1 MRRKLVGSLLCF
13 AMGGLTGGAL
23 SAAEPVTGL
32 LWSGQFGSALVWAA
46 QPAQVH
52 FDAARFDTL
61 TARVLSDIFDSAAAR
76 GIPTAPLVDRA
87 LEGAARKV
95 SGARI
100 LNAVRELS
108 LALSDAREALG
119 AESTLD
125 ELKAG
130 ASALRAGIDESTL
143 RSVRASRPGRTIEL
157 PLVVLTDIVGRGVP
171 GHEARD
177 AVTRIMR
184 IPQNA
189 DEALMGLQSTVA
201 KNSLR
206 GPGMALQALNR
217 YVKGTVSGGPPP
229 STPVTTDRKPIRPP
243 PP

>member
-1 MRRKLVGSLLCF
+1 MRRFILGSAALL
-13 AMGGLTGGAL
+13 AIGGLGGRAL
-23 SAAEPVTGL
+23 GAAEPGSSAQLSARL
-32 LWSGQFGSALVWAA
+32 LPVLARVQP
-46 QPAQVH
+46 PAQVQ
-52 FDAARFDTL
+52 FDVTRFDSL
-61 TARVLSDIFDSAAAR
+61 TARVLGDIFENAAAR
-76 GIPTAPLVDRA
+76 GIPTAPLIDRA

-95 SGARI
+95 GGSRI
-100 LNAVRELS
+100 ISAVRDLS
-108 LALSDAREALG
+108 AALADAREALG
-119 AESTLD
+119 GQSTLD

-130 ASALRAGIDESTL
+130 ASALRAGIDENTL

-171 GHEARD
+171 GTVARE
-177 AVTRIMR
+177 AVTKLMQ

-201 KNSLR
+201 KNSVR

-229 STPVTTDRKPIRPP
+229 STPATTDRKPIRPP

>member
-1 MRRKLVGSLLCF
+1 MRRELAASALCF
-13 AMGGLTGGAL
+13 ALGSLAGGVLG
-23 SAAEPVTGL
+23 AAEPAHAVQ
-32 LWSGQFGSALVWAA
+32 WSTQIVSTLVRAS
-46 QPAQVH
+46 QPAQVQ
-52 FDAARFDTL
+52 FDATRFDTL
-61 TARVLSDIFDSAAAR
+61 TARLLGDIFDSAASR
-76 GIPTAPLVDRA
+76 GIPTGPLVDRA

-100 LNAVRELS
+100 VNAVRELS
-108 LALSDAREALG
+108 LALNDARDALG
-119 AESTLD
+119 SLSTLD

-171 GHEARD
+171 GGEARD
-177 AVTRIMR
+177 AVTRLMR
-184 IPQNA
+184 IPQNS

-206 GPGMALQALNR
+206 GPGMALQAMNR

-229 STPVTTDRKPIRPP
+229 STPATTDRKPIRPP